1 MSDQV
6 DRSVLPIRRPAF
18 AGVADKTL
26 GGSQPD
32 WGLIGHVKPPAGAP
46 NVLLV
51 LIDDAGFGNP
61 ATFGGPIATPN
72 YDRMAAEGLR
82 YNRFHVTAMCSPTR
96 AALLTGRN
104 HHAVGMGGIPE
115 FSGAFRGYSAMLPR
129 DAAPFP
135 KVLKENGYCTA
146 GDRQVAPD
154 PGGGAGTGGPVH
166 SC

>member
-1 MSDQV
+1 MSDQTV
-6 DRSVLPIRRPAF
+6 DRTKLPIRRPPF
-18 AGVADKTL
+18 QGVANQTL

-61 ATFGGPIATPN
+61 STFGGPINTPN
-72 YDRMAAEGLR
+72 YDRMAGQGLR

-104 HHAVGMGGIPE
+104 HHAVGMGGITEIATSAP
-115 FSGAFRGYSAMLPR
+115 GYSSMRPNT
-129 DAAPFP
+129 AAPIA
-135 KVLKENGYCTA
+135 ESI
-146 GDRQVAPD
+146 VAL
-154 PGGGAGTGGPVH
+154 
-166 SC
+166 